1 MRIERISDNT
11 IKAYISQEELKSWN
25 VSVRNFAEKTPEA
38 QKLFWHVVREA
49 QRSVDFPTEHSQLL
63 VEATGSDTGGFEM
76 TISRLPLAKKGKIE
90 EFKTDTIEE
99 NKARVYQFVDFENIC
114 LAFAKVGQRYKGQ
127 SSVYKLENKYFLI
140 LYPENRN
147 IFDGIEHIILE
158 YGKKCIND
166 ISVELIKERGNQLI
180 SNDAV
185 EIILQHFR

>member
-1 MRIERISDNT
+1 MRIERISDNK

-25 VSVRNFAEKTPEA
+25 VSIKNFAEKTPEA

-49 QRSVDFPTEHSQLL
+49 QRCVDFPADHSQLL
-63 VEATGSDTGGFEM
+63 VEATGSENTGFEM
-76 TISRLPLAKKGKIE
+76 TISRLPIPKKTVEK
-90 EFKTDTIEE
+90 KTKVEDIHKTEVF
-99 NKARVYQFVDFENIC
+99 VYQFVDFENIC
-114 LAFAKVGQRYKGQ
+114 MFASKVGQRYKGQ
-127 SSVYKLENKYFLI
+127 SSLYKYENKYFLI

-166 ISVELIKERGNQLI
+166 ISVELIKERGIQLI

-185 EIILQHFR
+185 EIVLRHFR